1 MDTQHLMKRLSH
13 FCLGYRANES
23 LSQQQLADLT
33 GFSKSFISN
42 IERENSD
49 NISTKELYAFSEMLG
64 VKLWQFVSYLEEGS
78 GELKDWEVKMANP
91 GLKYDWLENDP
102 RYFHWL
108 AEALSPYFNMRDEV
122 RRKFVNK
129 IKKQPYLIEYIAT
142 TDNID
147 QRLIKSWILAT
158 KEINP

>member
-1 MDTQHLMKRLSH
+1 MDLDHLKKRLSH
-13 FCLGYRANES
+13 FCMGYRAKES

-33 GFSKSFISN
+33 GISKSLVSN
-42 IERENSD
+42 IEREASD
-49 NISTKELYAFSEMLG
+49 GLSIKEINAFSEILG
-64 VKLWQFVSYLEEGS
+64 VKLWQFFSYLEEGS
-78 GELKDWEVKMANP
+78 GELEDWEVTMSNP

-102 RYFHWL
+102 RYFYWL
-108 AEALSPYFNMRDEV
+108 ADALAPYFKMRDEV

-142 TDNID
+142 TDKID
-147 QRLIKSWILAT
+147 QRLIKSWLLAT